1 MVAAIHEK
9 LPAAQQGAAS
19 HTASMAPATAA
30 LIGSPL
36 LPAATQLM
44 LAAWQ
49 RSIALQ
55 AEWFE
60 DSLKRARNH
69 RDLPAMQRPMTDWTE
84 PALRYFIGVMALG
97 RSAQDQLVCL
107 TSASL
112 RGAQQD
118 IERLSGEAR
127 EQASLASHEAGSATQ
142 SAWSCLLQ
150 GLQAQPGMSL
160 LHWPE
165 TMAHWPEAMRQATG
179 AHRPGKAPGRAR
191 GSGRARAGLSSA
203 HEHRRDASGSPGGAA
218 LGAGPANPAAR
229 SPRSPRS

>member
-1 MVAAIHEK
+1 MVAAVHETH
-9 LPAAQQGAAS
+9 PAAE
-19 HTASMAPATAA
+19 

-36 LPAATQLM
+36 MPAAAQLM

-49 RSIALQ
+49 RGIALQ

-69 RDLPAMQRPMTDWTE
+69 RALPAVQRPMTDWTE
-84 PALRYFIGVMALG
+84 PALRYLIGVLALG
-97 RSAQDQLVCL
+97 RSTQDQLVCL

-112 RGAQQD
+112 RGARQD
-118 IERLSGEAR
+118 IDRLSGEAR

-165 TMAHWPEAMRQATG
+165 TMAQASEAHHQ
-179 AHRPGKAPGRAR
+179 GKAPGRAR
-191 GSGRARAGLSSA
+191 GAGRARAGLSST
-203 HEHRRDASGSPGGAA
+203 HEYRRDASGSTGSTA
-218 LGAGPANPAAR
+218 LAAGPASPAAR
-229 SPRSPRS
+229 SPRSPRPSGQGRG